1 MITSDEYLLF
11 SPSFLILL
19 LLFANLKIYVIALQK
34 LYLKRRN
41 IQYIILYLLAYFAFI
56 IFYRQII

>member
-34 LYLKRRN
+34 LHLKRRN

-56 IFYRQII
+56 MFYRQII